1 MIILVFDPSIIN
13 TGWAVLKPWA
23 TVQMASAP
31 TLRLLAHGV
40 IRSREQDPYDR
51 LFVICNDACNKATEC
66 RATDVVIE
74 TTSGKVGKTHK
85 GGGAGL
91 SMYGVAV
98 GGLVM
103 ALDLYRMVETS
114 TWLDRRFML
123 HRVLENLWTAG
134 QPKHSTGKRTGRHE
148 QTLAEFGL
156 PKKTTDHET
165 DAIALGTWWYANRKL
180 LAG

>member
-1 MIILVFDPSIIN
+1 MIILAIDPSIDN
-13 TGWAVLKPWA
+13 TGWAA
-23 TVQMASAP
+23 
-31 TLRLLAHGV
+31 LAADEHLAGPPDFPRGKCLQLVEFGV
-40 IRSREQDPYDR
+40 IRSRFKDPYDR
-51 LFVICNDACNKATEC
+51 LLGICNDACNKATEC

-98 GGLVM
+98 GALVM

-123 HRVLENLWTAG
+123 HRVLENLWTG
-134 QPKHSTGKRTGRHE
+134 GVPKARRNAAI
-148 QTLAEFGL
+148 LAEFDL
-156 PKKTTDHET
+156 PKRTPHHIL
-165 DAIALGTWWYANRKL
+165 DATGLGAWWYANRKL